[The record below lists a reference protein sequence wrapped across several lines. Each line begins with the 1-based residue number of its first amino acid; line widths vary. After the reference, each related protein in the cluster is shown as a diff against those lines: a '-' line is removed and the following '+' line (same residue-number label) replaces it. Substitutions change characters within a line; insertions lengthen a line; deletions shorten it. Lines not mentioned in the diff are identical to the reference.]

1 MSRCLFILS
10 SIVLYLWS
18 IRRGSSRPERLF
30 QSASLQAARNDH
42 PHKSPGC
49 EADVTSAWSTEPSIY
64 GPDVEFSI
72 RRHQRRWSGSLVLL
86 SIFLLSVSFCVFF
99 FPPQNLTFLKTRQF
113 EGFFLVRSTVNK
125 PVQSNRVPVVVLFS
139 PPPGDNN
146 GVYRFDWLSSEIRS
160 PRLCVEMI
168 GAAPV
173 KLLQTGRLM
182 PRDRRFIDAS
192 SRRPRT
198 AFIASF
204 IHGAASLN
212 WTSDSFFFFFLCCC
226 NSHPSAELLSRE
238 ALIKHR
244 DD

>member
-1 MSRCLFILS
+1 MQWI
-10 SIVLYLWS
+10 
-18 IRRGSSRPERLF
+18 
-30 QSASLQAARNDH
+30 
-42 PHKSPGC
+42 
-49 EADVTSAWSTEPSIY
+49 
-64 GPDVEFSI
+64 
-72 RRHQRRWSGSLVLL
+72 SGSALY
-86 SIFLLSVSFCVFF
+86 FLLSVFLCLFF
-99 FPPQNLTFLKTRQF
+99 SPSKFNFFKNKTVWRF
-113 EGFFLVRSTVNK
+113 FFLVRSTVNK

-160 PRLCVEMI
+160 PRLCLEMI

-182 PRDRRFIDAS
+182 PRDRRFIDTS

-212 WTSDSFFFFFLCCC
+212 WTSDSFSFFFLCCC